1 MKKFIL
7 AAAFFLMSLCFGDNL
22 SAGNFGVFGGANFHT
37 YYPKNI
43 SSQTL
48 TEWNAGIVYKCN
60 LPLGFQIHPTL
71 MYNVKAATS
80 ETAKLDLSVGYLE
93 FMASFQWGADLILF
107 RPYVEVS
114 PFVGYGMNEWGKNRA
129 AWNQL
134 DKLEYGVG
142 LGGGLQIWRFQIGA
156 RYNWNFPE
164 LKAADF
170 NGVTLSLTYFFSN
183 RKQ

>member
-1 MKKFIL
+1 M
-7 AAAFFLMSLCFGDNL
+7 
-22 SAGNFGVFGGANFHT
+22 
-37 YYPKNI
+37 
-43 SSQTL
+43 
-48 TEWNAGIVYKCN
+48 
-60 LPLGFQIHPTL
+60 
-71 MYNVKAATS
+71 
-80 ETAKLDLSVGYLE
+80 
-93 FMASFQWGADLILF
+93 
-107 RPYVEVS
+107 EVS